1 MTIVFAVVLILLM
14 LPQTVRGG
22 TLHNWLV
29 GEVAAGL
36 RRAGF
41 TVVTEHPCRLPDGQ
55 LDFVDVY
62 ALGPAGTL
70 ACEIE
75 TTPRHVRRNA
85 RKAAALGIPLWVVVP
100 SRIVR
105 TAVRRCLRGAHLAPG
120 GRPIQFPLVG
130 ELQQALTICFPL
142 FSAASRG
149 GKRKENKSS
158 GPRGPSRRL
167 NENDPGRPDAEP
179 SNRR

>member
-1 MTIVFAVVLILLM
+1 MTTVFAVVLILLM

-29 GEVAAGL
+29 DEVAAWF

-62 ALGPAGTL
+62 ALGPAGAL

-85 RKAAALGIPLWVVVP
+85 RKAAALGIPLLVVVP
-100 SRIVR
+100 SRTVR
-105 TAVRRCLRGAHLAPG
+105 TTVRRRLHEARCAPG

-130 ELQQALTICFPL
+130 ELQQALTNCFPL
-142 FSAASRG
+142 FPTASRG
-149 GKRKENKSS
+149 GKRKENKAS
-158 GPRGPSRRL
+158 GPRGPWRML